1 VTSLEQI
8 IFLSPGLG
16 FGGAEHSVKEL
27 CLVLLHKTT
36 ARISLITPPE
46 SQLFNDQV
54 LRDVIELVPMPLITI
69 RENWAKALGGY
80 GPLAYWA
87 RKHRRAVFYGH
98 GFQSI
103 KYLVWIS
110 WLARAKTVCHLR
122 ESEYSFYHS
131 LSARCLAS
139 QIDHYI
145 AISKHVK
152 HEFMEGAGISVDRIT
167 VIPNGVTAA
176 EYPDKS
182 YEKRKEIWQK
192 YGVNPRHNL
201 IIMVSR
207 VDPLKGHVILARAAK
222 KIIAMFPQTTFV
234 FVGIENTT
242 EDQRRIT
249 NAILKIVQDD
259 EIQDHIKMIGWMS
272 NPRELV
278 RYADIAVVPSIQEGF
293 GRTVIEAMAEG
304 TAVVA
309 SQVGGMAEIYNA
321 PMEGIYIP
329 PLSPGFLS
337 DSINALLSDPSRMSQ
352 MARNGFARARHT
364 YDLSKISARVVAS
377 LEGVSNED
385 KSIFKR

>member
-1 VTSLEQI
+1 MTSLDQI
-8 IFLSPGLG
+8 AFLSPGRG
-16 FGGAEHSVKEL
+16 FGGGEHSVKEL
-27 CLVLLHKTT
+27 CLVLLHKTD

-54 LRDVIELVPMPLITI
+54 LRDAIELVPMPLITI
-69 RENWAKALGGY
+69 RENWVRAMEGY
-80 GPLAYWA
+80 GALAYWA
-87 RKHRRAVFYGH
+87 RKHRKAVFYGH

-103 KYLVWIS
+103 KYLAWIS

-122 ESEYSFYHS
+122 ESEYSFYYS
-131 LSARCLAS
+131 LRTRCFSS
-139 QIDHYI
+139 QINHFI

-152 HEFMEGAGISVDRIT
+152 QEFVKGTGISVDRINIVPNAVT
-167 VIPNGVTAA
+167 VA
-176 EYPDKS
+176 ENPDKS

-192 YGVNPRHNL
+192 YGVDPRHNL

-222 KIIAMFPQTTFV
+222 NIIAMFPQTTFI

-249 NAILKIVQDD
+249 RSILKIVQDH
-259 EIQDHIKMIGWMS
+259 EIQDHIKMIGWIS

-278 RYADIAVVPSIQEGF
+278 RYADIAVIPSIQEGF

-309 SQVGGMAEIYNA
+309 SQVGGMAGIFNA

-329 PLSPGFLS
+329 PLSPGCLS
-337 DSINALLSDPSRMSQ
+337 DSINALLADPPRMAQ
-352 MARNGFARARHT
+352 MARNGFARARST
-364 YDLSKISARVVAS
+364 YDLSIISARIAAA
-377 LEGVSNED
+377 LEMVSNED
-385 KSIFKR
+385 